1 MGTDQDHI
9 ACVAPATGE
18 TIERI
23 VVTKPEAVRDIVSR
37 ARAAQSEWAALPV
50 KERCKRLVDLR
61 DYLVDGADRLVDVL
75 VRECGKPRQE
85 ALLHEVG
92 LLCHLLSHYARRAP
106 DLLEPTS
113 FVPELLKYRKSRIRY
128 EPRGVVGI
136 ISPWNFPLLIPFA
149 DAFTALFAGNA
160 VVVKPSE
167 HAPLIALELK
177 KMWDESGLPPDLLHV
192 IPGYGDTGQAL
203 IEGGVAKVVFT
214 GGVET
219 GRRVAEACGRALV
232 ECVLEL
238 GGKAPAIVCE
248 DADVELAARAITFG
262 GFFNAGQACISVE
275 RVLAHESVYEPLVER
290 IVEHTRALRLGGPS
304 GEWDVGPIIFA
315 RQTSIAETLIR
326 DALERGAELRIGG
339 KRAERAGD
347 FFEPTVLSNCNE
359 SMRVMREEIFGPVVP
374 VMKVTD
380 DAQALKV
387 ANGIPLGLNAYV
399 FSQKT
404 SRARDIAERLE
415 VGSVVINDI
424 LSDYGAPEAPFG
436 GVKNSGYG
444 RTHGTHALRA
454 MCTLKHV
461 SEDRFTPPTRPW
473 FPYTEKSTGI
483 ARSMLSKLF
492 SSDSLLSGFVG
503 RL

>member
-9 ACVAPATGE
+9 VCVAPATGE
-18 TIERI
+18 TIDRI
-23 VVTKPEAVRDIVSR
+23 AVTKPEAVRAIVAR
-37 ARAAQSEWAALPV
+37 ARTAQSEWAALTV
-50 KERCKRLVDLR
+50 KERCSRLLDLR
-61 DYLVDGADRLVDVL
+61 DCLERGADRLADVL

-92 LLCHLLSHYARRAP
+92 LLCHLLTHYARRAP
-106 DLLEPTS
+106 SLLEPKS
-113 FVPELLKYRKSRIRY
+113 FVPDLLKYRKSRIRY

-177 KMWDESGLPPDLLHV
+177 KLWDESGLPADLLHV
-192 IPGYGDTGQAL
+192 IAGYGDTGQAL
-203 IEGGVAKVVFT
+203 IEGGVSKVVFT

-219 GRRVAEACGRALV
+219 GRRVAEACGRQLV

-238 GGKAPAIVCE
+238 GGKAPAIVCD
-248 DADVELAARAITFG
+248 DADVELAASAITFG
-262 GFFNAGQACISVE
+262 SFFNAGQACISVE
-275 RVLAHESVYEPLVER
+275 RVLAHETIYESLVER
-290 IVEHTRALRLGGPS
+290 IVENTRALRLGGPS
-304 GEWDVGPIIFA
+304 GEWDVGPIIFS
-315 RQTSIAETLIR
+315 RQTSIAESLIR
-326 DALERGAELRIGG
+326 DALERGAKLEIGG

-347 FFEPTVLSNCNE
+347 FFEPTVLSSCND

-374 VMKVTD
+374 VMKVSD
-380 DAQALKV
+380 DAHALSV

-399 FSQKT
+399 FSKKT
-404 SRARDIAERLE
+404 SRAREIAEKLE
-415 VGSVVINDI
+415 VGSVVINDV

-444 RTHGTHALRA
+444 RTHGDHALRA

-461 SEDRFTPPTRPW
+461 SEERFTPPIRPW
-473 FPYTEKSTGI
+473 FPYTEKSTDV
-483 ARSMLSKLF
+483 ARRMLSKLF
-492 SSDSLLSGFVG
+492 SRDSLLSGFVG